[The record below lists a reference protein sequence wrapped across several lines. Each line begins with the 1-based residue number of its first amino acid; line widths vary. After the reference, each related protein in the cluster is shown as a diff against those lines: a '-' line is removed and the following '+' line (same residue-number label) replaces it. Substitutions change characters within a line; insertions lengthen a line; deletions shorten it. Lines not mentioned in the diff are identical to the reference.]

1 MLSKISTLILGVLYE
16 KERNPYEITKMLHNL
31 NLRKW
36 FNIADSTVYATINTL
51 KKQGLVKGES
61 VKEGNFPEKTIYSIT
76 TEGEY
81 ELHNAISAYLEQND
95 PDGSKF
101 DIAIILL
108 HHLSRDEVLQKLKN
122 KLENLEAST
131 YEIKTQ
137 IVTLER
143 ERTIAFTGLLML
155 KHRLYMAET
164 EIRTIKEI
172 IREFNIKDDIKGPTV
187 FDVSL
192 VAEKS

>member
-16 KERNPYEITKMLHNL
+16 KERNPYEITKMLKDL
-31 NLRKW
+31 KLRKW
-36 FNIADSTVYATINTL
+36 FNVADSTVYATINNL
-51 KKQGLVKGES
+51 KKQNLISGETT
-61 VKEGNFPEKTIYSIT
+61 KEGRFPEKTIYAIT
-76 TEGEY
+76 AEGEF
-81 ELHNAISAYLEQND
+81 ELHDTISNYIEKND

-101 DIAIILL
+101 DIAILLL
-108 HHLSRDEVLQKLKN
+108 HHLSRDEVLQKLKI
-122 KLENLEAST
+122 KLENLESST

-137 IVTLER
+137 IINLER
-143 ERTIAFTGLLML
+143 ERTVAFTGLLML

-172 IREFNIKDDIKGPTV
+172 IREFNIKDNISGPTA

-192 VAEKS
+192 VK

>member
-16 KERNPYEITKMLHNL
+16 KERNPYEITKMLKEL

-36 FNIADSTVYATINTL
+36 FNIADSTVYATINNL
-51 KKQGLVKGES
+51 RKQSLISGKTS
-61 VKEGNFPEKTIYSIT
+61 KEGRFPEKTVYSIT
-76 TEGEY
+76 AEGEF
-81 ELHNAISAYLEQND
+81 ELHKTISTFIEKTD
-95 PDGSKF
+95 PDGAKF
-101 DIAIILL
+101 DIAILLL
-108 HHLSRDEVLQKLKN
+108 HHLSRDEVLQKLKI
-122 KLENLEAST
+122 KLENLESST

-137 IVTLER
+137 ILNLER
-143 ERTIAFTGLLML
+143 ERTVAFTGLLML

-172 IREFNIKDDIKGPTV
+172 IREFNIKEDISGPTA

-192 VAEKS
+192 I

>member
-16 KERNPYEITKMLHNL
+16 KERNPYEITKMLNNL

-51 KKQGLVKGES
+51 KKQGLVKGETI
-61 VKEGNFPEKTIYSIT
+61 KEGSFPEKTVYSIT
-76 TEGEY
+76 AEGEF
-81 ELHNAISAYLEQND
+81 ELHNTISNYLEEND

-101 DIAIILL
+101 DIALILL
-108 HHLSRDEVLQKLKN
+108 HHLSKDEILQKLKI
-122 KLENLEAST
+122 KLESLESST

-137 IVTLER
+137 IVNLER
-143 ERTIAFTGLLML
+143 ERSVAFTGLLLL

-164 EIRTIKEI
+164 EIRTIREI
-172 IREFNIKDDIKGPTV
+172 IREFNIKEEIKGATV

-192 VAEKS
+192 V

>member
-1 MLSKISTLILGVLYE
+1 MLSKISTLILGVLFE
-16 KERNPYEITKMLHNL
+16 KERNPYEITKMLNNL

-51 KKQGLVKGES
+51 KRQGLIKGETI
-61 VKEGNFPEKTIYSIT
+61 KEGNFPEKTIYSIT
-76 TEGEY
+76 VEGEF
-81 ELHNAISAYLEQND
+81 ELNNTISNYLEEND

-101 DIAIILL
+101 DIALILL
-108 HHLSRDEVLQKLKN
+108 HHLSKDEVLQKLKI
-122 KLENLEAST
+122 KLENLESST

-137 IVTLER
+137 IINLER
-143 ERTIAFTGLLML
+143 ERTIAFTGLLLL

-172 IREFNIKDDIKGPTV
+172 IREFNIKEEIKGPSV

-192 VAEKS
+192 V

>member
-16 KERNPYEITKMLHNL
+16 KERNPYEITKMLKNL

-36 FNIADSTVYATINTL
+36 FNVADSTVYATINTL
-51 KKQGLVKGES
+51 KKQGLINGETF
-61 VKEGNFPEKTIYSIT
+61 KEGSFPEKTVYSIT
-76 TEGEY
+76 AEGEF
-81 ELHNAISAYLEQND
+81 ELHNTISNYLEEND

-101 DIAIILL
+101 DIALILL
-108 HHLSRDEVLQKLKN
+108 HHLSKDEILQKLKT
-122 KLENLEAST
+122 KLENLESST

-137 IVTLER
+137 IVNLER
-143 ERTIAFTGLLML
+143 ERSVAFTGLLLL

-164 EIRTIKEI
+164 EIRTIREI
-172 IREFNIKDDIKGPTV
+172 IREFNIKEEIKGATV

-192 VAEKS
+192 V

>member
-1 MLSKISTLILGVLYE
+1 MLSKISTLILGVLFE
-16 KERNPYEITKMLHNL
+16 KERNPYEITKMLNNL

-51 KKQGLVKGES
+51 KKQGLVKGETI
-61 VKEGNFPEKTIYSIT
+61 KEGNFPEKTIYSLT
-76 TEGEY
+76 AEGEF
-81 ELHNAISAYLEQND
+81 ELHNTISNYLEEND

-101 DIAIILL
+101 DIALILL
-108 HHLSRDEVLQKLKN
+108 HHLSKDEVLQKLKV
-122 KLENLEAST
+122 KLENLESST
-131 YEIKTQ
+131 FEIKTQ
-137 IVTLER
+137 IINLER
-143 ERTIAFTGLLML
+143 ERTIAFTGLLLL

-172 IREFNIKDDIKGPTV
+172 IREFNIKEEIKGPSV

-192 VAEKS
+192 V

>member
-16 KERNPYEITKMLHNL
+16 KERNPYEITKMLKEL
-31 NLRKW
+31 KLRKW
-36 FNIADSTVYATINTL
+36 FNVADSTVHATINNL
-51 KKQGLVKGES
+51 RKQGLISGETS
-61 VKEGNFPEKTIYSIT
+61 KEGRFPEKTVYSIT
-76 TEGEY
+76 AEGEF
-81 ELHNAISAYLEQND
+81 ELHNTISGYLEKND

-101 DIAIILL
+101 DIAILLL
-108 HHLSRDEVLQKLKN
+108 HHLSRDEVLQKLKI
-122 KLENLEAST
+122 KLENLESTT

-137 IVTLER
+137 IVNLER
-143 ERTIAFTGLLML
+143 DRTVAFTGLLML

-172 IREFNIKDDIKGPTV
+172 IREFNIKDKITGPTA

-192 VAEKS
+192 IN

>member
-16 KERNPYEITKMLHNL
+16 KERNPYEITKMLKEL
-31 NLRKW
+31 KLRKW
-36 FNIADSTVYATINTL
+36 FSIADSTVYATINNL
-51 KKQGLVKGES
+51 KKQHLIEGKTS
-61 VKEGNFPEKTIYSIT
+61 KEGRFPEKTVYSIT
-76 TEGEY
+76 AEGEY
-81 ELHNAISAYLEQND
+81 ELHNTISKYLEKND

-101 DIAIILL
+101 DIAILLL
-108 HHLSRDEVLQKLKN
+108 HHLSRDEVLQKLKI

-131 YEIKTQ
+131 YEIKNQ
-137 IVTLER
+137 ILTLER
-143 ERTIAFTGLLML
+143 DRTVAFTGLLML

-172 IREFNIKDDIKGPTV
+172 IREFNTKEDISGPTA

-192 VAEKS
+192 VK

>member
-16 KERNPYEITKMLHNL
+16 KERNPYEITKMLKDL
-31 NLRKW
+31 KLRKW
-36 FNIADSTVYATINTL
+36 FNVAASTVYATINNL
-51 KKQGLVKGES
+51 KKQGLITGKTTKVGR
-61 VKEGNFPEKTIYSIT
+61 FPEKTVYSISA
-76 TEGEY
+76 EGEF
-81 ELHNAISAYLEQND
+81 ELHNTISSYIEKND

-101 DIAIILL
+101 DIAILLL
-108 HHLSRDEVLQKLKN
+108 HHLSRDEVLQKLKI
-122 KLENLEAST
+122 KLVNLESST

-137 IVTLER
+137 ILKLER
-143 ERTIAFTGLLML
+143 ERSVAFTGLLML

-172 IREFNIKDDIKGPTV
+172 IREFNIKDDISGPTA

-192 VAEKS
+192 V

>member
-16 KERNPYEITKMLHNL
+16 KARNPYEITKMLKDL
-31 NLRKW
+31 KLRKW
-36 FNIADSTVYATINTL
+36 FNIADSTVYATINNL
-51 KKQGLVKGES
+51 KKQRLINGETL
-61 VKEGNFPEKTIYSIT
+61 KEGRFPEKTIYSIT
-76 TEGEY
+76 AEGEF
-81 ELHNAISAYLEQND
+81 ELHNTISFYIENND

-101 DIAIILL
+101 DIAILLL
-108 HHLSRDEVLQKLKN
+108 HHLSRDEVLQKLKV
-122 KLENLEAST
+122 KLENLESST

-137 IVTLER
+137 IVSLER
-143 ERTIAFTGLLML
+143 ERTVAFTGLLML

-172 IREFNIKDDIKGPTV
+172 IREFNIKENITGPTA

-192 VAEKS
+192 VE

>member
-16 KERNPYEITKMLHNL
+16 KERNPYEITKMLKEL
-31 NLRKW
+31 KLRKW
-36 FNIADSTVYATINTL
+36 FNVADSTVYATINNL
-51 KKQGLVKGES
+51 KKQKLIEGQTT
-61 VKEGNFPEKTIYSIT
+61 KEGRFPEKTVYSIT
-76 TEGEY
+76 AEGEF
-81 ELHNAISAYLEQND
+81 ELHNTISVYLEKND

-101 DIAIILL
+101 DIAILLL
-108 HHLSRDEVLQKLKN
+108 HHLSRDEVLQKLKI
-122 KLENLEAST
+122 KLENLESST

-137 IVTLER
+137 IVNLER
-143 ERTIAFTGLLML
+143 DRTVAFTGLLML

-172 IREFNIKDDIKGPTV
+172 IREFNIKEDISGPTA

-192 VAEKS
+192 VE

>member
-16 KERNPYEITKMLHNL
+16 KGRNPYEITKMLKEL
-31 NLRKW
+31 KLRKW
-36 FNIADSTVYATINTL
+36 FNVADSTVYATINNL
-51 KKQGLVKGES
+51 KKQNLIKGIS
-61 VKEGNFPEKTIYSIT
+61 SKEGRFPEKTIYSIT
-76 TEGEY
+76 AEGEF
-81 ELHNAISAYLEQND
+81 ELHNTISSYLEKND

-101 DIAIILL
+101 DIAILLL
-108 HHLSRDEVLQKLKN
+108 HHLSRDEVLQKLKV
-122 KLENLEAST
+122 KLENLESST

-137 IVTLER
+137 ILNLER
-143 ERTIAFTGLLML
+143 ERSVAFTGLLML

-172 IREFNIKDDIKGPTV
+172 IRAFNIKEDISGPTA

-192 VAEKS
+192 V

>member
-16 KERNPYEITKMLHNL
+16 KARNPYEITKMLKDL
-31 NLRKW
+31 KLRKW
-36 FNIADSTVYATINTL
+36 FNIADSTVYATINNL
-51 KKQGLVKGES
+51 KKQSLITGKTT
-61 VKEGNFPEKTIYSIT
+61 KEGRFPEKTVYSIT
-76 TEGEY
+76 VEGEF
-81 ELHNAISAYLEQND
+81 ELHNTISSYIEKND

-101 DIAIILL
+101 DIAILLL
-108 HHLSRDEVLQKLKN
+108 HHLSRDEVLQKLKI
-122 KLENLEAST
+122 KLESLESST

-137 IVTLER
+137 IVSLER

-172 IREFNIKDDIKGPTV
+172 IREFNIKENITGPTA

-192 VAEKS
+192 VN

>member
-16 KERNPYEITKMLHNL
+16 KERNPYEITKMLKSL

-51 KKQGLVKGES
+51 KKQGLISGETF
-61 VKEGNFPEKTIYSIT
+61 KEGSFPEKTVYSIT
-76 TEGEY
+76 AEGEF
-81 ELHNAISAYLEQND
+81 ELHNTISNYLEEND

-101 DIAIILL
+101 DIALILL
-108 HHLSRDEVLQKLKN
+108 HHLSKDEVLQKLKV
-122 KLENLEAST
+122 KLENLESST

-137 IVTLER
+137 IINLER
-143 ERTIAFTGLLML
+143 ERSVAFTGLLLL

-172 IREFNIKDDIKGPTV
+172 IREFNIKDNIKGATV

-192 VAEKS
+192 V

>member
-16 KERNPYEITKMLHNL
+16 KARNPYEITKMLKDL
-31 NLRKW
+31 KLRKW
-36 FNIADSTVYATINTL
+36 FNIADSTVYATINNL
-51 KKQGLVKGES
+51 KKQSLINGETS
-61 VKEGNFPEKTIYSIT
+61 REGRFPEKTIYSIT
-76 TEGEY
+76 AEGEF
-81 ELHNAISAYLEQND
+81 ELHNTISSYIEKND

-101 DIAIILL
+101 DIAILLL
-108 HHLSRDEVLQKLKN
+108 HHLSRDEVLQKLKI
-122 KLENLEAST
+122 KLENLESST

-143 ERTIAFTGLLML
+143 ERTVAFTGLLML

-172 IREFNIKDDIKGPTV
+172 IREFNIKENITGPTA

-192 VAEKS
+192 VE